1 MFAVDSQDTWNTIAL
16 YEAKENYIPL
26 HHVGEMLILEF
37 IRPDEA

>member
-1 MFAVDSQDTWNTIAL
+1 MIAL

-26 HHVGEMLILEF
+26 YHVGEMLILDF